1 MLEINQFIRLRTIL
15 IMERFFPYLEST
27 DYSKLLL
34 NKEGRYSI
42 TRRTESAQ
50 IIECMRNLLKDC
62 SDKTITDVTG
72 CMGGDTI
79 NFSFYFKKVFSIE
92 INPENFKLLQ
102 HNIGV
107 FGCSNIE
114 SFCGD
119 STKIM
124 NWKSDVV
131 FVDPPWGGPSYR
143 DTKTIELHIGNVKL
157 DDWLEKL
164 MISSYRPTYIFL
176 KLPFNYQTTRFA
188 FLPNFMEMNEVK
200 IQNFYLVS
208 IKVKN

>member
-1 MLEINQFIRLRTIL
+1 
-15 IMERFFPYLEST
+15 MERFFPYLEGINY
-27 DYSKLLL
+27 DKLIL

-42 TRRTESAQ
+42 TRRSESAQ
-50 IIECMRNLLKDC
+50 IIECMNTILKTC
-62 SDKTITDVTG
+62 SDKTITDVTA

-102 HNIGV
+102 HNISV
-107 FGCSNIE
+107 FECSNIE
-114 SFCGD
+114 AFCGD

-143 DTKTIELHIGNVKL
+143 NTETIELYMRNVKL

-164 MISSYRPTYIFL
+164 MTSSYRPSYIFL
-176 KLPFNYQTTRFA
+176 KLPFNYRTIRFA
-188 FLPNFMEMNEVK
+188 FLPNFIEMNEVK
-200 IQNFYLVS
+200 IYNFYLVS
-208 IKVKN
+208 IKVKIENHKVLTR